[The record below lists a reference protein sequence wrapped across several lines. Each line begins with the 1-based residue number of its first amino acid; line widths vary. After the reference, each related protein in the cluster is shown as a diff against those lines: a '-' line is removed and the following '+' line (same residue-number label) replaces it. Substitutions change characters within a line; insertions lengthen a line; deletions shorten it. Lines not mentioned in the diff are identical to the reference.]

1 MLVAPATNNIIAK
14 VASGLCD
21 DLVSLLICAAAC
33 PVVFVPAM
41 NSRMWENR
49 VFQRNL
55 STLRELGYEFIGPEE
70 GWLACRHVG
79 KGRMSDA
86 QKIVG
91 HIEEILSRR

>member
-1 MLVAPATNNIIAK
+1 M
-14 VASGLCD
+14 
-21 DLVSLLICAAAC
+21 
-33 PVVFVPAM
+33 
-41 NSRMWENR
+41 
-49 VFQRNL
+49 
-55 STLRELGYEFIGPEE
+55 GYQFIGPEE